1 MGDFSVA
8 FTEGF
13 KMLDADGSGALE
25 IYELKNLCMFIL
37 RRVL

>member
-1 MGDFSVA
+1 MADFGTA
-8 FTEGF
+8 FVEGF
-13 KMLDADGSGALE
+13 KMLDQDGSGALE